1 MKTPH
6 YALGIALL
14 AASAFG
20 AMAAQADEAG
30 TGSAKGGGRAGGDR
44 DAMAPLV
51 QHAPETLAPDHV
63 AEGGADRLRERQLAA
78 DGSDRLKGNQVAEGG
93 ADRLRERQLA
103 ADGSDRLKG
112 NQVAGYNPLRGT
124 RVAEG
129 GSDRLI
135 ENRVA
140 DGGYG
145 YDSSSEVMPYFCI
158 ACR

>member
-1 MKTPH
+1 MKTPQ

-14 AASAFG
+14 AASACV
-20 AMAAQADEAG
+20 AITAQADEAG
-30 TGSAKGGGRAGGDR
+30 TGSAKAGSRAGGDR
-44 DAMAPLV
+44 DAVAPLV
-51 QHAPETLAPDHV
+51 QHAPEKLAADHV

-78 DGSDRLKGNQVAEGG
+78 DDANLKQNP
-93 ADRLRERQLA
+93 
-103 ADGSDRLKG
+103 
-112 NQVAGYNPLRGT
+112 VAGYNPLRGT

-135 ENRVA
+135 ERRVA

-145 YDSSSEVMPYFCI
+145 YDASSEVMPYFCI

>member
-1 MKTPH
+1 MKTLQ
-6 YALGIALL
+6 YALGSALL
-14 AASAFG
+14 AASAFV
-20 AMAAQADEAG
+20 AIAAQADEAG
-30 TGSAKGGGRAGGDR
+30 IGSAKGGSRAGGDR
-44 DAMAPLV
+44 DAVAPLV
-51 QHAPETLAPDHV
+51 QHAPEKLAPDHV

-78 DGSDRLKGNQVAEGG
+78 DGSDRLKQN
-93 ADRLRERQLA
+93 QLA
-103 ADGSDRLKG
+103 GH
-112 NQVAGYNPLRGT
+112 NPLRGT

-135 ENRVA
+135 ENRLA